1 MAGEKMASEQNG
13 RRIVRFGDYEVDRDA
28 RELRRSGQ
36 RVPLQAQPFAVLEML
51 VERAGEVVTREE
63 LRTRVWPATVYVDFD
78 HGLNNAINRLRRAL
92 NDSAE
97 SPRYLETL
105 PRVGYRFIHAIER
118 ADATPVRQAVQRANG
133 RWALRVGAIA
143 AAAVAVVALSFGAAR
158 WARQDV
164 GGATYTPS
172 AVARDAYLRGIELF
186 EQRRKE
192 STERSI
198 EELRRAIEADPNFAA
213 AYAALAMSYALAGGP
228 TIARYRNPSEVVA
241 PALAAAHRALQLDP
255 NLVEGHVA
263 LANVL
268 NQLMPWSV
276 ESDVVI
282 ENSYLRALELD
293 ASDANAHLFLGNF
306 LSKRGRNSE
315 AVDQFRFALAEDP
328 LSPSANS
335 RLGMEL
341 MAIGE
346 TDEGIELLRK
356 TVELDPFQFNAQ
368 VRLGWAYLDLAELDA
383 AEVAFE
389 AAERIS
395 PDSAKSTGGLAV
407 VAARRGDSARAHT
420 LLETVL
426 SAADVSA
433 DSFEVAMIYV
443 ALKDADRSIEWLART
458 ARTSRT
464 LHMAGQWG
472 IHSPM
477 YDWLRADPRFAELE
491 RQVAATASPSAN
503 TITG

>member
-1 MAGEKMASEQNG
+1 MASEQSG
-13 RRIVRFGDYEVDRDA
+13 RRVLRFGDYEVDRVA

-36 RVPLQAQPFAVLEML
+36 RVSLQIQPFAVLEML
-51 VERAGEVVTREE
+51 VERAGEVVTREQ
-63 LRTRVWPATVYVDFD
+63 LRARVWPATVYVDFD

-105 PRVGYRFIHAIER
+105 PRVGYRFIHAIEST
-118 ADATPVRQAVQRANG
+118 AAVPRVKRVSG
-133 RWALRVGAIA
+133 RWNLRVGAIA
-143 AAAVAVVALSFGAAR
+143 AAVVAVIALAFGATR
-158 WARQDV
+158 WTRQDV
-164 GGATYTPS
+164 GGATFTSS
-172 AVARDAYLRGIELF
+172 AEARDAYLRGIELF

-213 AYAALAMSYALAGGP
+213 AHAALAMSYALAGGP
-228 TIARYRNPSEVVA
+228 TIARYRNPSEVVG

-255 NLVEGHVA
+255 NLAQGHVA

-268 NQLMPWSV
+268 NQLMPWSA

-282 ENSYLRALELD
+282 ESSYLRALEID
-293 ASDANAHLFLGNF
+293 AADANAHLFLGNF
-306 LSKRGRNSE
+306 LSKRGRSGE
-315 AVDQFRFALAEDP
+315 AVDHFRFALTAEP

-341 MAIGE
+341 MALGE
-346 TDEGIELLRK
+346 MDEGMELLRR

-368 VRLGWAYLDLAELDA
+368 VRLGWGYLALADLDA

-389 AAERIS
+389 DAERIS

-407 VAARRGDSARAHT
+407 VAARRGDSAQARA

-426 SAADVSA
+426 RAADVSG

-443 ALKDADRSIEWLART
+443 ALEDADGSIEWLGRT

-464 LHMAGQWG
+464 LHMTGQWG

-477 YDWLRADPRFAELE
+477 YDWLRGDPRFVELE
-491 RQVAATASPSAN
+491 REIAATAQPGNAAVDAPAEN
-503 TITG
+503 ARG